1 MERYFKFSELSK
13 LEQQMYYNY
22 IYLFLMEA
30 NMQYPAF
37 SVWYGNL
44 FTDDLKLKPERE
56 IIVCEKEYEIAGV
69 TILKS
74 TKEEAKICTM
84 YVAEQYRHNGLGR
97 RLMELSLEWL
107 KNDKPVITLDKSN
120 EPDFAGILK
129 HFGFV
134 LQEENCGL
142 YNPGKIELIYN
153 GKN

>member
-84 YVAEQYRHNGLGR
+84 YVAE
-97 RLMELSLEWL
+97 
-107 KNDKPVITLDKSN
+107 
-120 EPDFAGILK
+120 
-129 HFGFV
+129 
-134 LQEENCGL
+134 
-142 YNPGKIELIYN
+142 
-153 GKN
+153 